1 MNVREILNMIRHN
14 HKYMVKQNDLLFNLV
29 QDVSVNV
36 SEISDKIC
44 TLEKKF
50 CVISKTVKDNKDT
63 IVEVQNNIRI
73 LENSVIILEKKV
85 KSVKS
90 DELEERLKTIED
102 KLNKQHSDIQT
113 AVENDVML
121 ADPRGDAINDR
132 QVRVKNLPFGMRDD
146 EDVKKLIEEGMRLNI
161 SVKSLQRASSINN
174 RAGIVTLE
182 LHSTDDKMQLL
193 RSKSKLRQS
202 MDYFNV
208 YIEDTNS
215 SVQMRIEQK
224 LQMLMRDVQHAS
236 SFQYPHKSRY
246 HNAVHNRNNTHT
258 ATQ

>member
-1 MNVREILNMIRHN
+1 MQMMTDLYLSQTQSTQLDTSGRSDEDLHLWLLQQPPSQQASDDAVESDVLMNVREILNMIRHN

-90 DELEERLKTIED
+90 DM
-102 KLNKQHSDIQT
+102 S
-113 AVENDVML
+113 
-121 ADPRGDAINDR
+121 
-132 QVRVKNLPFGMRDD
+132 
-146 EDVKKLIEEGMRLNI
+146 
-161 SVKSLQRASSINN
+161 
-174 RAGIVTLE
+174 
-182 LHSTDDKMQLL
+182 
-193 RSKSKLRQS
+193 
-202 MDYFNV
+202 
-208 YIEDTNS
+208 
-215 SVQMRIEQK
+215 
-224 LQMLMRDVQHAS
+224 
-236 SFQYPHKSRY
+236 
-246 HNAVHNRNNTHT
+246 
-258 ATQ
+258 

>member
-1 MNVREILNMIRHN
+1 MVR
-14 HKYMVKQNDLLFNLV
+14 QNDLLFNLV
-29 QDVSVNV
+29 RDVSVNV

-44 TLEKKF
+44 TLENKF

-73 LENSVIILEKKV
+73 LENSVIIIEKKVKSV

-146 EDVKKLIEEGMRLNI
+146 EDVKKLIEEGMRQNI
-161 SVKSLQRASSINN
+161 SVISLQRASPINN
-174 RAGIVTLE
+174 RTGIVTLK

-236 SFQYPHKSRY
+236 SFQYAEAT
-246 HNAVHNRNNTHT
+246 NVNEGCT
-258 ATQ
+258 ARLLIPVSTQE